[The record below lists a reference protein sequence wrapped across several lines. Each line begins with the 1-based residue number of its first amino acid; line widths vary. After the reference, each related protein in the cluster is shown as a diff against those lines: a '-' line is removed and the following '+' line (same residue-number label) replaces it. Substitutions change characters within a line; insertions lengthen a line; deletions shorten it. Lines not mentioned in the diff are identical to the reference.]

1 MVFAVCFSTPPLDM
15 VAYMDSI
22 LRMNVELK
30 ADERNLLSTAYKN
43 ALLPKRRAWDEIAV
57 AVQNAERSGSSE
69 YLCFL
74 KYRETIEAEIR
85 QMVRKLLAYVDSC
98 LLKDQQE
105 SDVKAFYY
113 KLYVLCFMLTT
124 WSNGDCYRYLAEFE
138 TGNDKSDCAEH
149 SLNAY
154 KNAFEIASGNLA
166 PTNPLR
172 LGIALNLAVFYFD
185 IVHAVDKAYKL
196 LQAAYDDAIA
206 EIDNLSEEPYKES
219 AIVLRLLKENM
230 RLWLP
235 YMQSEESGCCGRP
248 RSWICLTNICTFISL
263 RIPLSLNPTKLGL

>member
-1 MVFAVCFSTPPLDM
+1 MVIF
-15 VAYMDSI
+15 MDSI

-30 ADERNLLSTAYKN
+30 AEERNLLSTAYKN
-43 ALLPKRRAWDEIAV
+43 ALLPRRRAWDEITV
-57 AVQNAERSGSSE
+57 AVQNAEKSGSSE
-69 YLCFL
+69 YQYFL

-85 QMVRKLLAYVDSC
+85 LMVE
-98 LLKDQQE
+98 QE
-105 SDVKAFYY
+105 PDVKAFYY
-113 KLYVLCFMLTT
+113 KL
-124 WSNGDCYRYLAEFE
+124 NGDCYRYLAEFE
-138 TGNDKSDCAEH
+138 TGNDRSDCAEH

-172 LGIALNLAVFYFD
+172 LGIALNFAAFYFD

-219 AIVLRLLKENM
+219 AIVMKLLKENM

-235 YMQSEESGCCGRP
+235 YMQSEECGCRGRP
-248 RSWICLTNICTFISL
+248 RS
-263 RIPLSLNPTKLGL
+263 